1 MKTDFEP
8 VDLSH
13 PGRAHFVG
21 AGGVGMAGV
30 ALLLRR
36 LGWEVSGCGGSRAP
50 LLGWLAA
57 RGIPAAVGHDPAHLE
72 PRPDLVV
79 RTPAVHD
86 DNPELAAARAAGVPV
101 VARGDALA
109 ALSARYE
116 TYAVCGSHGKTTTST
131 FLATILRAERPGDTL
146 WCIGGA
152 SAALGGDVAGGPD
165 GGRLLVAEA
174 DESDG
179 TLARYSPAVTVL
191 TNLDLDHVD
200 RFPSV
205 AAFER
210 VFLDCIARTRGAL
223 VFGIDHPRAA
233 AVAAASRHPR
243 RVSFG
248 FSPAAKW
255 RIVSC
260 EPDGGGTRSVL
271 RTPDGAE
278 LTLRLPVPGR
288 HNALNAAA
296 AIAAAAEA
304 GVAPERAVAAL
315 ERSASLP
322 ARRFERIGAPE
333 GFAVVSDYSHH
344 PSEIRALV
352 ATARGVPHK
361 RIVAVFQPHRYTRT
375 KTFLEDF
382 PPAFRGVDD
391 LVLCPVYAASESPIP
406 GGTSADLY
414 AAFRAAAAAA
424 ARNGSQVPKFERSKV
439 PPTPEP
445 SNLRTFEP
453 SNAAKRPEP
462 PPIPVPVFAESL
474 DDAFAY
480 LASTIREG
488 DLVLV
493 VGAGDV
499 ESLAPRLA
507 AAKPAAEPPPVL
519 LLSAY
524 GTRAPAPGFRIAAS
538 LDALR
543 AALAEAHEAGTALRV
558 LGAGTNTL
566 VAATGVHGPVAR
578 LRGPDFDFIRDLPTT
593 EHTEDTEGRSAGVPP
608 ADIQHSAFSIH
619 HSYLE
624 VGAATTGTRLLA
636 HCRAHGLSGLEALV
650 DIPGTVGGWLAM
662 NAGTR
667 FGSFCDRV
675 ESVRALGPDGGERTL
690 GPDDLRASYRACPG
704 LAGFVAV
711 SVTLRLSP
719 LPQEEIAARMKE
731 LSEKRLSFAGLRTC
745 GSVFKNPPAP
755 APTAGQLSDRAFCKG
770 LRVGGAHVA
779 ARHGNVISADGTATP
794 SDVQA
799 LLHLVADRVFAS
811 SGVLLEPELRILR

>member
-1 MKTDFEP
+1 MSDAP
-8 VDLSH
+8 LPDLSK

-36 LGWEVSGCGGSRAP
+36 LGWEVSGCDGSRAP
-50 LLGWLAA
+50 LLDWLEA
-57 RGIPAAVGHDPAHLE
+57 RGIHAVAGHDPAHLD

-131 FLATILRAERPGDTL
+131 FLATILRAERPADTL

-152 SAALGGDVAGGPD
+152 SAALGGDVAGGE
-165 GGRLLVAEA
+165 GRLLVAEA

-210 VFLDCIARTRGAL
+210 VFLDCIARTSRAL

-255 RIVSC
+255 RLVSC
-260 EPDGGGTRSVL
+260 EPDGAGTRSVL

-278 LTLRLPVPGR
+278 LPLRLPVPGR

-352 ATARGVPHK
+352 ATARGVPHR

-375 KTFLEDF
+375 RTFLEDF

-414 AAFRAAAAAA
+414 AAFRSAAAAA
-424 ARNGSQVPKFERSKV
+424 ARNAAGSSGRVVEWSSGPSS
-439 PPTPEP
+439 PPSDHQTTRPP
-445 SNLRTFEP
+445 DHQTGS
-453 SNAAKRPEP
+453 AAEP

-474 DDAFAY
+474 DDAFDY
-480 LASTIREG
+480 LAATIREG

-499 ESLAPRLA
+499 NALAPRLA
-507 AAKPAAEPPPVL
+507 AVRPAPEPPPVL

-543 AALAEAHEAGTALRV
+543 AALAEARAAGTALRV

-578 LRGPDFDFIRDLPTT
+578 LRGPDFDFIRDLPST
-593 EHTEDTEGRSAGVPP
+593 EEHGED
-608 ADIQHSAFSIH
+608 ADTRHSSLVTRHFL
-619 HSYLE
+619 LE
-624 VGAATTGTRLLA
+624 VGAATTGARLLA

-675 ESVRALGPDGGERTL
+675 ESVRALGPDGAERTL

-704 LAGFVAV
+704 LAGLVAV

-755 APTAGQLSDRAFCKG
+755 SPTAGQLSDRAFCKG

>member
-1 MKTDFEP
+1 MSDAAP
-8 VDLSH
+8 LPDLST

-36 LGWEVSGCGGSRAP
+36 LGWEVSGCDGSRAP
-50 LLGWLAA
+50 LLEWLAA
-57 RGIPAAVGHDPAHLE
+57 RGIPAVAGHDPSHLD

-79 RTPAVHD
+79 RTPAVHA

-131 FLATILRAERPGDTL
+131 FLATILRAERPDDTL

-210 VFLDCIARTRGAL
+210 VFLDCIARTSRAL

-233 AVAAASRHPR
+233 AVAAAARHPR

-255 RIVSC
+255 RLLSC
-260 EPDGGGTRSVL
+260 EPDGDGTRSVL

-352 ATARGVPHK
+352 ATARGVPHR

-375 KTFLEDF
+375 RTFLEDF

-391 LVLCPVYAASESPIP
+391 LVLCPVYAASESPLP
-406 GGTSADLY
+406 GGTTADLY

-424 ARNGSQVPKFERSKV
+424 PGAPVKP
-439 PPTPEP
+439 
-445 SNLRTFEP
+445 
-453 SNAAKRPEP
+453 AAADP

-474 DDAFAY
+474 DDAFDY
-480 LASTIREG
+480 LAATIREG

-499 ESLAPRLA
+499 NSLAPRLA
-507 AAKPAAEPPPVL
+507 AVKPAPEPPPVL

-543 AALAEAHEAGTALRV
+543 AALAEAREAGTALRV

-608 ADIQHSAFSIH
+608 ADIQHSSFSIH

-675 ESVRALGPDGGERTL
+675 ASVRALGPDGGERTL

-755 APTAGQLSDRAFCKG
+755 SPTAGQLSDRAFCKG

-799 LLHLVADRVFAS
+799 LLHLVADRVFAA

>member
-1 MKTDFEP
+1 MSDAP
-8 VDLSH
+8 LPDLSK

-30 ALLLRR
+30 AFLLRR
-36 LGWEVSGCGGSRAP
+36 LGWEVTGCDGSRAP
-50 LLGWLAA
+50 LLDWLAA
-57 RGIPAAVGHDPAHLE
+57 RGIPAVAGHDPAHLE

-86 DNPELAAARAAGVPV
+86 DNPELAAARALGVPV

-131 FLATILRAERPGDTL
+131 FLATILRAERPADTL

-152 SAALGGDVAGGPD
+152 SAALGGDVAGGD
-165 GGRLLVAEA
+165 GNLLVAEA

-210 VFLDCIARTRGAL
+210 VFLDCIARTSRAL

-255 RIVSC
+255 RLLSC
-260 EPDGGGTRSVL
+260 EPDGDGTRSVL

-352 ATARGVPHK
+352 ATARGVPHR

-375 KTFLEDF
+375 RTFLEDF

-391 LVLCPVYAASESPIP
+391 LVLCPVYAASESPLP
-406 GGTSADLY
+406 GGTTADLY

-424 ARNGSQVPKFERSKV
+424 PGAPAK
-439 PPTPEP
+439 P
-445 SNLRTFEP
+445 
-453 SNAAKRPEP
+453 AAADP

-474 DDAFAY
+474 DDAFDY
-480 LASTIREG
+480 LAATIREG

-499 ESLAPRLA
+499 NALAPRLA
-507 AAKPAAEPPPVL
+507 AVKPAPEPPPVL

-543 AALAEAHEAGTALRV
+543 AALAEARAAGEALRV

-578 LRGPDFDFIRDLPTT
+578 LRGPDFDFIRDLPTE
-593 EHTEDTEGRSAGVPP
+593 EHGEHEEGGDAP
-608 ADIQHSAFSIH
+608 AARPSIQHSAFGIQ

-667 FGSFCDRV
+667 FGSFCDCV
-675 ESVRALGPDGGERTL
+675 EAVRALAPDGAERTL

-755 APTAGQLSDRAFCKG
+755 SPTAGQLSDRAFCKG

-799 LLHLVADRVFAS
+799 LLHLVADRVLAA
-811 SGVLLEPELRILR
+811 SGVRLEPELRILR

>member
-1 MKTDFEP
+1 MSDAALP
-8 VDLSH
+8 DLSK

-30 ALLLRR
+30 AFLLRR
-36 LGWEVSGCGGSRAP
+36 LGWEVTGCDGSRAP
-50 LLGWLAA
+50 LLDWLAA
-57 RGIPAAVGHDPAHLE
+57 RGVPAVAGHDPAHLD

-86 DNPELAAARAAGVPV
+86 DNPELAAARALGVPV

-116 TYAVCGSHGKTTTST
+116 TFAVCGSHGKTTTST
-131 FLATILRAERPGDTL
+131 FLATILRAERPADTL

-152 SAALGGDVAGGPD
+152 SAALGGDVAGGD
-165 GGRLLVAEA
+165 GSLLVAEA

-179 TLARYSPAVTVL
+179 TLARYSPAVTVM

-210 VFLDCIARTRGAL
+210 VFLDCIARTSRAL
-223 VFGIDHPRAA
+223 VYGIDHHRAA

-248 FSPAAKW
+248 FSQAADW
-255 RIVSC
+255 RLLRC
-260 EPDGGGTRSVL
+260 EPDGAGTRSVL
-271 RTPDGAE
+271 HAPDGRE
-278 LTLRLPVPGR
+278 LPLRLPVPGR

-322 ARRFERIGAPE
+322 ERRFERVGSPE

-352 ATARGVPHK
+352 ATAQGVPHK

-375 KTFLEDF
+375 RTFLEDF

-414 AAFRAAAAAA
+414 AAFRAAAAAHA
-424 ARNGSQVPKFERSKV
+424 
-439 PPTPEP
+439 PEGV
-445 SNLRTFEP
+445 
-453 SNAAKRPEP
+453 

-474 DDAFAY
+474 DDAFRY
-480 LASTIREG
+480 LAATIREG

-499 ESLAPRLA
+499 NALAPRLA
-507 AAKPAAEPPPVL
+507 AVKPAPEPPPVL

-543 AALAEAHEAGTALRV
+543 AALAEARAAGEALRV

-578 LRGPDFDFIRDLPTT
+578 LRGPDFDFIRDLPTE
-593 EHTEDTEGRSAGVPP
+593 EHGEHEEGDAR
-608 ADIQHSAFSIH
+608 HSSLVTRHFL
-619 HSYLE
+619 LE

-667 FGSFCDRV
+667 FGSFCDCV
-675 ESVRALGPDGGERTL
+675 EAVRALAPDGAERTL

-755 APTAGQLSDRAFCKG
+755 SPTAGQLSDRAFCKG

-799 LLHLVADRVFAS
+799 LLHLVADRVLAA
-811 SGVLLEPELRILR
+811 SGVRLEPELRILR

>member
-1 MKTDFEP
+1 MSEDALPDF
-8 VDLSH
+8 SR

-30 ALLLRR
+30 AFLLRR
-36 LGWEVSGCGGSRAP
+36 LGWEVTGCDGSRGP
-50 LLGWLAA
+50 LLDWLAA
-57 RGIPAAVGHDPAHLE
+57 RGIPAVAGHDPAHLE

-86 DNPELAAARAAGVPV
+86 DNPELAAARAAGIPV

-131 FLATILRAERPGDTL
+131 FLATILRAERPADTL

-152 SAALGGDVAGGPD
+152 SAALGGDVAGGE
-165 GGRLLVAEA
+165 GRLLVAEA

-210 VFLDCIARTRGAL
+210 VFLDCIARTSRAL

-255 RIVSC
+255 RLVSC
-260 EPDGGGTRSVL
+260 EPDGAGTRSVL

-278 LTLRLPVPGR
+278 LPLRLPVPGR

-352 ATARGVPHK
+352 ATARGVPHR

-375 KTFLEDF
+375 RTFLEDF

-391 LVLCPVYAASESPIP
+391 LVLCPVYAASESQIP

-414 AAFRAAAAAA
+414 AAFRAAAAAD
-424 ARNGSQVPKFERSKV
+424 
-439 PPTPEP
+439 TPEGV
-445 SNLRTFEP
+445 
-453 SNAAKRPEP
+453 

-474 DDAFAY
+474 DDAFDY
-480 LASTIREG
+480 LAATIREG

-499 ESLAPRLA
+499 NSLAPRLA
-507 AAKPAAEPPPVL
+507 AVRPAPEPPPVL

-543 AALAEAHEAGTALRV
+543 AALAEARAAGTALRV

-578 LRGPDFDFIRDLPTT
+578 LRGPDFDFIRDLPST
-593 EHTEDTEGRSAGVPP
+593 EEHGEGGEDPSAGAPS
-608 ADIQHSAFSIH
+608 ADTRHSSLVTRHFL
-619 HSYLE
+619 LE

-675 ESVRALGPDGGERTL
+675 ERVRALGPDGAELML

-704 LAGFVAV
+704 LAGLVAV

-755 APTAGQLSDRAFCKG
+755 SPTAGQLSDRAFCKG